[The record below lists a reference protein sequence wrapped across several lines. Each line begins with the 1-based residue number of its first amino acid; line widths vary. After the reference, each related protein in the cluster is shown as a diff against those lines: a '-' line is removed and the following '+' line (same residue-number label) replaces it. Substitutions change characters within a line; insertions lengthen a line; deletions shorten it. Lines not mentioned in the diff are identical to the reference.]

1 MKRNVIS
8 KKWMYFPIVSM
19 LISTIIGLFIFNLTL
34 SNWIEEKIEAGLANE
49 ITRIT
54 HKLQASDLPFNDL
67 EKLDIYIKTD
77 IELSRQNHITLVAF
91 DGTVLADSDISLA
104 EVMDI
109 ENHLNRKEIVD
120 AKNNGHGT
128 TTRFSTSRFKDL
140 LYSANAFSY
149 KGENYIL
156 RVATPLT
163 RIESMADELMAI
175 LALLMTISLGLVTAS
190 TLLSSKLMNQQVQ
203 HEKDQQ
209 ESLIEQRTLEI
220 ELLRRLTNM
229 LAACNSIDEAQMIVE
244 DIIPRILG
252 DVNGV
257 VSLIR
262 SSRNQLLVKL
272 DWGGAWPGSKTYA
285 PEECWALRK
294 GKFHLANDKY
304 TTLPCS
310 HMAEVQTDSPE
321 ASQTLCIP
329 LVAHGNTIGM
339 MHLFSGDK
347 ELTDETQ
354 QLAFTVAEHLGL
366 ALANLNIQEKLR
378 EQAISDP
385 LTGLYNRR
393 YYEETINQE
402 LMRAKRNKQEL
413 SLLMLDLD
421 HFKLFN
427 DNYGHDAG
435 DYVLKTIGSLLIE
448 SMRGEDTICR
458 LGGEEFII
466 ILPETGIEAARQ
478 VANGLCKSINQLH
491 LAMKDLSLG
500 KLSVSIGISTYPIN
514 GMQKDELTKLSDIA
528 LYEAKERGRNQS
540 CHYSDLIIMGDE
552 LDLETVTPT
561 EKLITKN
568 DNDLETHVID
578 I

>member
-34 SNWIEEKIEAGLANE
+34 SNWIEEKIEAGLASE

-67 EKLDIYIKTD
+67 EKLNIYIKTD
-77 IELSRQNHITLVAF
+77 IELNHQNHITLVAF

-104 EVMDI
+104 EVMDL
-109 ENHLNRKEIVD
+109 ENHLNRKEIID

-140 LYSANAFSY
+140 LYSANALSY

-175 LALLMTISLGLVTAS
+175 LVLLMTISLGLVTAS
-190 TLLSSKLMNQQVQ
+190 TLPSSKLMNQQVQ

-272 DWGGAWPGSKTYA
+272 DWGGA
-285 PEECWALRK
+285 
-294 GKFHLANDKY
+294 
-304 TTLPCS
+304 
-310 HMAEVQTDSPE
+310 
-321 ASQTLCIP
+321 
-329 LVAHGNTIGM
+329 
-339 MHLFSGDK
+339 
-347 ELTDETQ
+347 
-354 QLAFTVAEHLGL
+354 
-366 ALANLNIQEKLR
+366 
-378 EQAISDP
+378 
-385 LTGLYNRR
+385 
-393 YYEETINQE
+393 
-402 LMRAKRNKQEL
+402 
-413 SLLMLDLD
+413 
-421 HFKLFN
+421 
-427 DNYGHDAG
+427 
-435 DYVLKTIGSLLIE
+435 
-448 SMRGEDTICR
+448 
-458 LGGEEFII
+458 
-466 ILPETGIEAARQ
+466 
-478 VANGLCKSINQLH
+478 
-491 LAMKDLSLG
+491 
-500 KLSVSIGISTYPIN
+500 
-514 GMQKDELTKLSDIA
+514 
-528 LYEAKERGRNQS
+528 
-540 CHYSDLIIMGDE
+540 
-552 LDLETVTPT
+552 
-561 EKLITKN
+561 
-568 DNDLETHVID
+568 
-578 I
+578 